1 MKERSRQH
9 HDLYQ
14 GPQSPQFSVLHYD
27 FSDMRST
34 SPKYGQDL
42 GGVEA
47 QSRKQAA
54 RPPVVM
60 ASTCTGCVTGCEEP
74 SCPAVELTQP
84 GCTSRCVE
92 IVHVVPCPYPNHEND
107 DDAAPCDTD
116 CEGIADCSMCVPEKL
131 AAYCPQ
137 DPACAAENLSACG
150 LEATGYNAL
159 DSDFDSWFCA
169 TCIPGDASDAVT
181 PQSKQQ
187 HAYSQP
193 VSSDIPSQNW
203 SIPNPPPALE
213 ARYEDTILPTPPTST
228 IQTSKGEHPTSSLN
242 STDRF
247 ASPNNQQ
254 PQQAP
259 QQSPPQ
265 PLYTCMWGDCLAC
278 FNNLQDFVGHVNLQH
293 LRPPVAP
300 PPPAQFQDAS
310 PTPSFSSYASSPSDY
325 SAQSTPV
332 NPFCLWRDCHVD
344 SSLSSLPGPS
354 SQCASQAFLEAL
366 EAHLLHDHLGI
377 RNCHPLRPFEGAHQ
391 EQPLWNDHSRI
402 FDTAAQEQSAEKNP
416 APPPAPPPL
425 NSNSPV
431 ESAANSDTEIGHG
444 HDCSIE
450 VHRCL
455 WQSCGLHFSTCDELT
470 EHLSSAHVGGGKGHY
485 DCRWEGCDRH
495 GERCFTSKQKICRHL
510 QTHTGHR
517 PFQCKVC
524 NEKFSEAATLQQHM
538 RRHTNEKPFKC
549 SHPGCDKSFSI
560 RGALTIHQRTH
571 DGSKPFKCSYCQRAF
586 SESSNLSKHLRTHT
600 GARPYPCT
608 HDCCGKAFARP
619 DQLTRHMLTHR
630 KS

>member
-9 HDLYQ
+9 HDLE
-14 GPQSPQFSVLHYD
+14 SPQFSVLHYD

-34 SPKYGQDL
+34 SPKYGQGF
-42 GGVEA
+42 GGVDA
-47 QSRKQAA
+47 QTRKQAS

-60 ASTCTGCVTGCEEP
+60 ASTCAGCVTGCEEP

-107 DDAAPCDTD
+107 ADAAPCDTD

-131 AAYCPQ
+131 AAY
-137 DPACAAENLSACG
+137 PACVAENLSACG
-150 LEATGYNAL
+150 LDATGYNAL
-159 DSDFDSWFCA
+159 ESDFDSWFCA
-169 TCIPGDASDAVT
+169 TCIPGDAPDA
-181 PQSKQQ
+181 QSKQQ
-187 HAYSQP
+187 HA
-193 VSSDIPSQNW
+193 VSSDIQSQHW
-203 SIPNPPPALE
+203 SPVLQP
-213 ARYEDTILPTPPTST
+213 RYEDST
-228 IQTSKGEHPTSSLN
+228 KGNTLN
-242 STDRF
+242 STDGF
-247 ASPNNQQ
+247 APSNSQQ
-254 PQQAP
+254 PQQTHDA
-259 QQSPPQ
+259 SPPQ

-293 LRPPVAP
+293 LRPP
-300 PPPAQFQDAS
+300 PAQFQNSS

-344 SSLSSLPGPS
+344 SSLSNLPGPS

-377 RNCHPLRPFEGAHQ
+377 RTCHPLGARQ
-391 EQPLWNDHSRI
+391 EQALWNDHSHI
-402 FDTAAQEQSAEKNP
+402 FDTAAPEQPSEKIP
-416 APPPAPPPL
+416 SPPPAAP
-425 NSNSPV
+425 PV
-431 ESAANSDTEIGHG
+431 ESPGNSDTEPARG

-517 PFQCKVC
+517 PFQCNVC

-619 DQLTRHMLTHR
+619 DQLTRHMLTH
-630 KS
+630 KKG